1 MFFREFLCAIIALL
15 SVWGAAALAYMLS
28 LWLIRPKTGENAVVL
43 LRMSGSA
50 ETDIA
55 RVRYCLSR
63 LSVAGELKHTVIAAV
78 YADEDT
84 TCSSY
89 TAVKQAF
96 AQEPHV
102 LVCGVSRF
110 RDVFLS

>member
-15 SVWGAAALAYMLS
+15 SVWGAAALVYMLS
-28 LWLIRPKTGENAVVL
+28 LWLIRPKTGKNAVVL

-55 RVRYCLSR
+55 RVSYCITR
-63 LSVAGELKHTVIAAV
+63 MNVTGDLKNTVIAAV
-78 YADEDT
+78 YADEDERSP
-84 TCSSY
+84 CY
-89 TAVKQAF
+89 NAVEQAF

-102 LVCGVSRF
+102 LVCSVSRF
-110 RDVFLS
+110 RDVFLY